1 MQVAREEQL
10 GHARVLDG
18 SRALLS
24 GPRVA
29 AISTGRPDP
38 G

>member
-10 GHARVLDG
+10 GMLDG

-29 AISTGRPDP
+29 AISPGRPDP